1 MFDLYALISKR
12 GKCFQVTNCNTP
24 KLSTTAESQAHTP
37 RFKTDELGHRFD
49 CRQPMMNPRVGVG
62 VVVLNNEGKV
72 VLGKRKG
79 SHGAGTW
86 AFPGGHLEFGESFE
100 ACAVREVLE
109 ETGLSIHDVRFLTA
123 TNDVMEAEGKHYIT
137 VYVGARVR
145 EDKGQPQQP
154 QIMEPEKCDEWRWIS
169 WEDVRSW
176 FNKQVQTEGME
187 TRDDQPKLFIPLFN
201 LFRQRPTFDPKK
213 SYDSAQA

>member
-1 MFDLYALISKR
+1 MIPIFEVKS
-12 GKCFQVTNCNTP
+12 FQLQLRVR
-24 KLSTTAESQAHTP
+24 HTP
-37 RFKTDELGHRFD
+37 RASKLISLGHIFD

>member
-1 MFDLYALISKR
+1 
-12 GKCFQVTNCNTP
+12 
-24 KLSTTAESQAHTP
+24 
-37 RFKTDELGHRFD
+37 
-49 CRQPMMNPRVGVG
+49 MNPRVGVG
-62 VVVLNNEGKV
+62 VVVLNTEGKV

-123 TNDVMEAEGKHYIT
+123 TNDIMEAEGKHYIT
-137 VYVGARVR
+137 VYVGGMVK
-145 EDKGQPQQP
+145 EDNAQP
-154 QIMEPEKCDEWRWIS
+154 QILEPEKCDEWRWIS
-169 WEDVRSW
+169 WDDVRLW
-176 FNKQVQTEGME
+176 FDRQVHTEGTE
-187 TRDDQPKLFIPLFN
+187 TSDDQPRLFIPLFN
-201 LFRQRPTFDPKK
+201 LFQQRPTFDPKK

>member
-1 MFDLYALISKR
+1 
-12 GKCFQVTNCNTP
+12 
-24 KLSTTAESQAHTP
+24 
-37 RFKTDELGHRFD
+37 
-49 CRQPMMNPRVGVG
+49 MNPRVGVA
-62 VVVLNNEGKV
+62 VVVLNKDGKII
-72 VLGKRKG
+72 LGKRKG

-137 VYVGARVR
+137 VYVGAIVK
-145 EDKGQPQQP
+145 EDNAQP
-154 QIMEPEKCDEWRWIS
+154 QILEPEKCDEWRWIS

-176 FNKQVQTEGME
+176 FEKQVQTEGME
-187 TRDDQPKLFIPLFN
+187 TSDGQPRLFIPLFN
-201 LFRQRPTFDPKK
+201 LFRQRPTFDPTK
-213 SYDSAQA
+213 SYQSAQA

>member
-1 MFDLYALISKR
+1 
-12 GKCFQVTNCNTP
+12 
-24 KLSTTAESQAHTP
+24 
-37 RFKTDELGHRFD
+37 
-49 CRQPMMNPRVGVG
+49 MNPRVGVG
-62 VVVLNNEGKV
+62 VVVLNREGKV

-137 VYVGARVR
+137 VYVGAMVK
-145 EDKGQPQQP
+145 EDNAQP
-154 QIMEPEKCDEWRWIS
+154 QILEPEKCDEWRWIS

-176 FNKQVQTEGME
+176 FDKQVQAEGME
-187 TRDDQPKLFIPLFN
+187 TSDDQPRLFIPLLN
-201 LFRQRPTFDPKK
+201 LFRQRPTFDPTK
-213 SYDSAQA
+213 SHESAQA

>member
-1 MFDLYALISKR
+1 
-12 GKCFQVTNCNTP
+12 
-24 KLSTTAESQAHTP
+24 
-37 RFKTDELGHRFD
+37 
-49 CRQPMMNPRVGVG
+49 MNPRVGVG